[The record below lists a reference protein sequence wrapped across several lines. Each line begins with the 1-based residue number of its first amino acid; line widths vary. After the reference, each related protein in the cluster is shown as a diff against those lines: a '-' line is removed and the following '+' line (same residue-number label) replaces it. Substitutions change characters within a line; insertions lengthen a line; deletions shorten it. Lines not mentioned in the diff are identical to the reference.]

1 MRNKF
6 EFAQYDKETRT
17 TPGKRKMEGKNVYL
31 SVFPAF
37 LELLSSCLLK
47 LTKTIDLQVMRVNN
61 VEVHEVIV
69 IVGLV

>member
-1 MRNKF
+1 
-6 EFAQYDKETRT
+6 
-17 TPGKRKMEGKNVYL
+17 MEGKNVYL

-61 VEVHEVIV
+61 VEFHEVIV
-69 IVGLV
+69 IDGLV